1 MENKNDFRAT
11 PVIKCANVRHR
22 HFNKARKKTIA
33 AVFLSFSFPLNFV
46 AVLAQWTPLSFRRYG
61 ANDTFD
67 V

>member
-1 MENKNDFRAT
+1 MIFERLLLLSVPMCDIDIL
-11 PVIKCANVRHR
+11 IKHE
-22 HFNKARKKTIA
+22 KKTIA
-33 AVFLSFSFPLNFV
+33 AVFSSFSFPLNFV